1 MEIREEDSAMA
12 FENPSRE
19 EIKEILEHAGNIAVV
34 GLSDKSDRTSYMVA
48 QAMQSNG
55 YRIIPVNPA
64 VSGQILGEQVYASLA
79 DVPEPI
85 DIVNVFR
92 RSEHTPEVARE
103 AVAARAKVLWLQQ
116 GIISEEA
123 AQIAE
128 QGGLKVIMDRCIKVE
143 DSILLGKSRQ

>member
-1 MEIREEDSAMA
+1 MA

-19 EIKEILEHAGNIAVV
+19 EIKEILQHAGNIAVV
-34 GLSDKSDRTSYMVA
+34 GLSDKPDRTSYMVA

-64 VSGQILGEQVYASLA
+64 ASGQILGEQVYASLA
-79 DVPEPI
+79 DIPEPI

-92 RSEHTPEVARE
+92 RSEYTPEVARE
-103 AVAARAKVLWLQQ
+103 AVAAGAKVLWLQQ

-123 AQIAE
+123 AQIAS
-128 QGGLKVIMDRCIKVE
+128 QGGLKVVMDRCIKVE